1 MGVELQVT
9 KEELL
14 RAMDDW
20 GAAGFV
26 VTDRSVDFLNYFLRE
41 REEAFHWRQA
51 NAQVQ
56 SQCTSVSCA
65 CANSNDKENP

>member
-1 MGVELQVT
+1 
-9 KEELL
+9 
-14 RAMDDW
+14 MDEW

-41 REEAFHWRQA
+41 RADAFHWRQA
-51 NAQVQ
+51 NAQAQ
-56 SQCTSVSCA
+56 SQCAPVSGS